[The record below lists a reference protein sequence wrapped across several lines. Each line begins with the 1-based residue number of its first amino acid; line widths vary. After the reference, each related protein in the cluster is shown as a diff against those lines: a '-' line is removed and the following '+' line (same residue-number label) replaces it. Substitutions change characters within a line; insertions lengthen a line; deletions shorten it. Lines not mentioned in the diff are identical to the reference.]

1 MPSACSAGRRLS
13 AKMSDDE
20 SASDV
25 ASRAVCRHSLRALPA
40 ELPAARRLV
49 PPTPGAPRKLRAA
62 RAPLRAART
71 QRALFGSWFWLTPPC
86 AAAAKSAAALAAVD
100 ALDNEA
106 LDFLEEGDYARAV
119 DKLTAA
125 VTAAEASDLPI
136 ESLESLRAWLE
147 AEGQLEQLLYVNLF
161 VDAVMDWTPPWKRSP
176 LKTQREKAAIKAAA
190 VKAALGP
197 HPRCDWLGQHLLS
210 ILILVL
216 VLALW
221 LVFKA

>member
-1 MPSACSAGRRLS
+1 MARRGRRQG
-13 AKMSDDE
+13 A
-20 SASDV
+20 ASQ
-25 ASRAVCRHSLRALPA
+25 
-40 ELPAARRLV
+40 AA
-49 PPTPGAPRKLRAA
+49 LRAA
-62 RAPLRAART
+62 ASAGGAHAARAF
-71 QRALFGSWFWLTPPC
+71 RLVFWLTPPC

-106 LDFLEEGDYARAV
+106 LDFLEEGDFARAV
-119 DKLTAA
+119 DKLIAA

-147 AEGQLEQLLYVNLF
+147 AEGQLEQLLYLNLF

-176 LKTQREKAAIKAAA
+176 LIMQREKAAIKAAA